1 MYKNENLHQGVQKS
15 LVNMQ
20 MCVLFAVAIVVA
32 WCTLS
37 LLNSVKETLFTK
49 TTLTTLF
56 AQIYL
61 KTYFTFNNWKQQKLT
76 DTSLQTSWE

>member
-1 MYKNENLHQGVQKS
+1 MKNALASRRAKLIGKYANV
-15 LVNMQ
+15 
-20 MCVLFAVAIVVA
+20 VLFAVAFVVA

-76 DTSLQTSWE
+76 DTSLQTFWE

>member
-1 MYKNENLHQGVQKS
+1 
-15 LVNMQ
+15 
-20 MCVLFAVAIVVA
+20 MCVLFAVAVVVA

-61 KTYFTFNNWKQQKLT
+61 KTYFTFNNWKQQKLS
-76 DTSLQTSWE
+76 DTSLLLFPIVKRKISFKINLGK